1 MYQHGV
7 SYEVSQWNNNIS
19 LFKKKKERKEIK
31 KKEKKE
37 RKKNP
42 TTFTDNAINRKD
54 FKLLSVSF
62 SKSLH

>member
-1 MYQHGV
+1 MELVMKFHNGTT
-7 SYEVSQWNNNIS
+7 IF
-19 LFKKKKERKEIK
+19 LCLKKKRKEIK

-37 RKKNP
+37 RKKKP